1 MLTKEHSLTK
11 KIIFMRKIYL
21 AWALL
26 LSAIGVQAQEYNLFP
41 ASVVDE
47 NGWLWFNSQE
57 IVDQYVGVCNEDD
70 YKVDPEG
77 KIIQMVYADQVPSY
91 PPTTVDPD
99 AIGYGKGGELGADGY
114 KKGAIILPAASASN
128 SPNGGGI
135 VLCLPSCSTFSINV
149 SCSGSIY
156 CQLLSTDKAGTMF
169 SDYEVRKAYS
179 MFNKFAGAGNTT
191 VTGLEKQTN
200 GYNKITIKSDK
211 PVYAYFRNITNKE
224 VYIHGIKVTTP
235 KQETAGIA
243 NIQTQGTATQEVY
256 TIDGV
261 KVGNTLKGQKQG
273 LYIVKQGNSIKKVI
287 K

>member
-1 MLTKEHSLTK
+1 
-11 KIIFMRKIYL
+11 MRKIYL

-57 IVDQYVGVCNEDD
+57 IVDQYVGVCNEED

-77 KIIQMVYADQVPSY
+77 KIIQMIYADQNPTYPS
-91 PPTTVDPD
+91 TTVDPN
-99 AIGYGKGGELGADGY
+99 AIGYGNGGELGAEGY
-114 KKGAIILPAASASN
+114 KKGAIILPAASAWL

-149 SCSGSIY
+149 SCSGSIS
-156 CQLLSTDKAGTMF
+156 CQLLSTDKVGTMF
-169 SDYEVRKAYS
+169 GDYEVRKAYGL
-179 MFNKFAGAGNTT
+179 FNKFAGAGNTT

-200 GYNKITIKSDK
+200 GYNEITIKSDK

-235 KQETAGIA
+235 KQETTGIA
-243 NIQTQGTATQEVY
+243 NIQTQGTAAQEVY

-273 LYIVKQGNSIKKVI
+273 LYIVKHGNSIKKVI

>member
-1 MLTKEHSLTK
+1 
-11 KIIFMRKIYL
+11 MRKIYL

-57 IVDQYVGVCNEDD
+57 IVEQYVGVCNEND

-77 KIIQMVYADQVPSY
+77 KIIQMIYADQVPSY
-91 PPTTVDPD
+91 PSTTVDPD
-99 AIGYGKGGELGADGY
+99 AIGFGKGGELGAEGY
-114 KKGAIILPAASASN
+114 KKGAIILPAASALGST
-128 SPNGGGI
+128 NGGGI
-135 VLCLPSCSTFSINV
+135 ALCLPSCSTLSMNV
-149 SCSGSIY
+149 SCNGMIS
-156 CQLLSTDKAGTMF
+156 CRLLSTDKIETAFT
-169 SDYEVRKAYS
+169 DYGVRQVYLVPFK
-179 MFNKFAGAGNTT
+179 KFAGAGNTS
-191 VTGLEKQTN
+191 VKGLETKTN
-200 GYNKITIKSDK
+200 GNDNITIKSDK
-211 PVYAYFRNITNKE
+211 PVYVYFQNTTKGE

-235 KQETAGIA
+235 KQETAGIT
-243 NIQTQGTATQEVY
+243 NIQTQGTATQEVF

-273 LYIVKQGNSIKKVI
+273 LYIVKHGNSIKKVI

>member
-1 MLTKEHSLTK
+1 
-11 KIIFMRKIYL
+11 MRKIYL

-57 IVDQYVGVCNEDD
+57 IVDQYVGGCNEED

-77 KIIQMVYADQVPSY
+77 KIIQIVYADQMPTY

-114 KKGAIILPAASASN
+114 KKGAIILPAASAMGST
-128 SPNGGGI
+128 NGGGI
-135 VLCLPSCSTFSINV
+135 ALCLPSCSTLSMNV
-149 SCSGSIY
+149 SCDNQIT
-156 CQLLSTDKAGTMF
+156 CRLLSTDNPETTFTNYG
-169 SDYEVRKAYS
+169 VRQAYLIG
-179 MFNKFAGAGNTT
+179 FKKFAGAGNTT
-191 VTGLEKQTN
+191 KTGLETLTN
-200 GYNKITIKSDK
+200 GNDNITIKSDK
-211 PVYAYFRNITNKE
+211 PVYVYFQNTTTHE

-235 KQETAGIA
+235 KQETTGIA
-243 NIQTQGTATQEVY
+243 NIQAQGTTAQEVY

-273 LYIVKQGNSIKKVI
+273 LYIVKHGNSIKKVI

>member
-1 MLTKEHSLTK
+1 
-11 KIIFMRKIYL
+11 MRKIYL

-57 IVDQYVGVCNEDD
+57 IVDKYIGVCNEED
-70 YKVDPEG
+70 YKVDPDG

-99 AIGYGKGGELGADGY
+99 AIGYGKGGELGADGF
-114 KKGAIILPAASASN
+114 KKGAIILPAASA
-128 SPNGGGI
+128 PGQTNGGGI
-135 VLCLPSCSTFSINV
+135 ALCLPSCSTFSMNV
-149 SCSGSIY
+149 SCDNQIA
-156 CQLLSTDKAGTMF
+156 CRLLSTDNPETKLT
-169 SDYEVRKAYS
+169 DYGVRQVYIVGFK
-179 MFNKFAGAGNTT
+179 KFAGAGNTT
-191 VTGLEKQTN
+191 VKGLESKTAN
-200 GYNKITIKSDK
+200 NDNITIKSDK
-211 PVYAYFRNITNKE
+211 PVYVYFQNTTTHE

-235 KQETAGIA
+235 KQETTGIA
-243 NIQTQGTATQEVY
+243 NIQTQGTAAQEVY

-273 LYIVKQGNSIKKVI
+273 LYIVKHGNSIKKVI

>member
-1 MLTKEHSLTK
+1 
-11 KIIFMRKIYL
+11 MRKIYL

-57 IVDQYVGVCNEDD
+57 IVDQYVGVCNEED

-91 PPTTVDPD
+91 PSTTVDPD

-114 KKGAIILPAASASN
+114 KKGAIILSAASAVGAT
-128 SPNGGGI
+128 NGGGI
-135 VLCLPSCSTFSINV
+135 ALCLPSCSTLSMNV
-149 SCSGSIY
+149 SCDNQVT
-156 CQLLSTDKAGTMF
+156 CRLLSTDNSETTF
-169 SDYEVRKAYS
+169 TDYGVRQAYLIG
-179 MFNKFAGAGNTT
+179 FKKFAGAGNTT
-191 VTGLEKQTN
+191 KTGLETLTN
-200 GYNKITIKSDK
+200 GNDNITIKSDK
-211 PVYAYFRNITNKE
+211 PVYVYFQNTTKHE

-243 NIQTQGTATQEVY
+243 NIQTQGTAAQEVY

-273 LYIVKQGNSIKKVI
+273 LYIVKQGNNIKKVI

>member
-1 MLTKEHSLTK
+1 
-11 KIIFMRKIYL
+11 MRKLYL

-41 ASVVDE
+41 ASAVDAD
-47 NGWLWFNSQE
+47 GWLWFNSQE
-57 IVDQYVGVCNEDD
+57 IVDRYIGVCNEED
-70 YKVDPEG
+70 YKVDPNG
-77 KIIQMVYADQVPSY
+77 KIIQMVYADQFQYPS
-91 PPTTVDPD
+91 TTVDPD
-99 AIGYGKGGELGADGY
+99 AIGYGKGGEIGADGF
-114 KKGAIILPAASASN
+114 KKAASASN

-169 SDYEVRKAYS
+169 GDYEVRKAYS

-200 GYNKITIKSDK
+200 GYNEITIKSDK

-235 KQETAGIA
+235 KQETTGIA
-243 NIQTQGTATQEVY
+243 NIQTQGTTTQEVF

-261 KVGNTLKGQKQG
+261 KVGNTLKSQKQG
-273 LYIVKQGNSIKKVI
+273 LYIVKQGNNIKKVI

>member
-1 MLTKEHSLTK
+1 
-11 KIIFMRKIYL
+11 MRKIYL

-57 IVDQYVGVCNEDD
+57 IVDQYVGVCNEEN

-77 KIIQMVYADQVPSY
+77 KIIQMVYADQIPTYPS
-91 PPTTVDPD
+91 TTVDPG
-99 AIGYGKGGELGADGY
+99 AIGFGKGGELGADGY
-114 KKGAIILPAASASN
+114 KKGAIILPAATDLGSI
-128 SPNGGGI
+128 NGGGI
-135 VLCLPSCSTFSINV
+135 ALCLPSCSTFSINISCDNQV
-149 SCSGSIY
+149 SCR
-156 CQLLSTDKAGTMF
+156 LLSTDKIETAFKDYGVRQVYLAPFKKIAG
-169 SDYEVRKAYS
+169 S
-179 MFNKFAGAGNTT
+179 GNTS
-191 VTGLEKQTN
+191 VNGLETKTN
-200 GYNKITIKSDK
+200 GKDNITIKSDK
-211 PVYAYFRNITNKE
+211 PVYVYFQNTTTHE

-243 NIQTQGTATQEVY
+243 NIQTQGTAAQEVY

-273 LYIVKQGNSIKKVI
+273 LYIVKHGNSIKKVI

>member
-1 MLTKEHSLTK
+1 
-11 KIIFMRKIYL
+11 MRKLYL

-47 NGWLWFNSQE
+47 NGWLWFNSQN
-57 IVDQYVGVCNEDD
+57 IVDQYVGVCNEED

-77 KIIQMVYADQVPSY
+77 KIIQMIYADQVPSY
-91 PPTTVDPD
+91 PSTTVDPD

-114 KKGAIILPAASASN
+114 KKGAIILPPASAAGQA
-128 SPNGGGI
+128 NGGGI
-135 VLCLPSCSTFSINV
+135 ALCLPSCSTFSMNV
-149 SCSGSIY
+149 SCDNQVA
-156 CQLLSTDKAGTMF
+156 CRLLSTDNPEINFTNYG
-169 SDYEVRKAYS
+169 VRQVYIIGFK
-179 MFNKFAGAGNTT
+179 KFAGAGNTT
-191 VTGLEKQTN
+191 VKGLESKTAN
-200 GYNKITIKSDK
+200 NDNITIKSDK
-211 PVYAYFRNITNKE
+211 PVYVYFQNTTTHE

-235 KQETAGIA
+235 KQETTGIA
-243 NIQTQGTATQEVY
+243 NIQTQGTTTQEVY

-273 LYIVKQGNSIKKVI
+273 LYIVKQGNNIKKVI

>member
-1 MLTKEHSLTK
+1 
-11 KIIFMRKIYL
+11 MRKIYL

-47 NGWLWFNSQE
+47 NGWLWFNSQN
-57 IVDQYVGVCNEDD
+57 IVDQYVGVCNEED
-70 YKVDPEG
+70 YKVAPEG
-77 KIIQMVYADQVPSY
+77 KIIQMVYADQIPTY

-99 AIGYGKGGELGADGY
+99 AIGFGKGGELGADGY
-114 KKGAIILPAASASN
+114 KKGAIILPAATDLGST
-128 SPNGGGI
+128 NGGGI
-135 VLCLPSCSTFSINV
+135 ALCLPSCSTFSINISCDNQV
-149 SCSGSIY
+149 SCR
-156 CQLLSTDKAGTMF
+156 LLSTDKIETAF
-169 SDYEVRKAYS
+169 KDYGVRQVYLAPFK
-179 MFNKFAGAGNTT
+179 KIAGAGNTS
-191 VTGLEKQTN
+191 VNGLETKTN
-200 GYNKITIKSDK
+200 GKDNITIKSDK
-211 PVYAYFRNITNKE
+211 PVYVYFQNTTKHE

-243 NIQTQGTATQEVY
+243 NIQTQGTAAQEVY

>member
-1 MLTKEHSLTK
+1 
-11 KIIFMRKIYL
+11 MRKLYL

-70 YKVDPEG
+70 YKVDPDG
-77 KIIQMVYADQVPSY
+77 KIIQMVYADQLPAYPSC
-91 PPTTVDPD
+91 TVDPE
-99 AIGYGKGGELGADGY
+99 AIGFGKGGELGADGY
-114 KKGAIILPAASASN
+114 KKGAIILPAASAVGLT
-128 SPNGGGI
+128 NGGGI
-135 VLCLPSCSTFSINV
+135 ALCLPSCATFSINV
-149 SCSGSIY
+149 SCDNQVA
-156 CQLLSTDKAGTMF
+156 CRLLSTDNPETTFTNYG
-169 SDYEVRKAYS
+169 VRQVYITGFK
-179 MFNKFAGAGNTT
+179 KFAGAGNTT
-191 VTGLEKQTN
+191 VKGLESKTSGN
-200 GYNKITIKSDK
+200 DKITIKSDK
-211 PVYAYFRNITNKE
+211 PVYVYFQNTTTHE

-235 KQETAGIA
+235 KQETTGIA
-243 NIQTQGTATQEVY
+243 NIQTQGTTTQEVF

>member
-1 MLTKEHSLTK
+1 
-11 KIIFMRKIYL
+11 MRKIYL

-57 IVDQYVGVCNEDD
+57 IVDQYVGVCNEED

-77 KIIQMVYADQVPSY
+77 KIIQMVYADQVPTY
-91 PPTTVDPD
+91 PSTTVDPE
-99 AIGYGKGGELGADGY
+99 AIGFGKGGELGADGY
-114 KKGAIILPAASASN
+114 KKGAIILPAASALGST
-128 SPNGGGI
+128 NGGGI
-135 VLCLPSCSTFSINV
+135 ALCLPSCSTLSMNV
-149 SCSGSIY
+149 SCDDKIS
-156 CQLLSTDKAGTMF
+156 CRLLSTDKIETAFT
-169 SDYEVRKAYS
+169 DYGVRQVYLVPFK
-179 MFNKFAGAGNTT
+179 KFAGAGNTS
-191 VTGLEKQTN
+191 VNGLETKTN
-200 GYNKITIKSDK
+200 GKDNITIKSDK
-211 PVYAYFRNITNKE
+211 PVYVYFQNTTKHE

-243 NIQTQGTATQEVY
+243 NIQTQGTAAQEVF

-273 LYIVKQGNSIKKVI
+273 LYIVMQGNNIKKVM

>member
-1 MLTKEHSLTK
+1 MK
-11 KIIFMRKIYL
+11 KLYL

-41 ASVVDE
+41 ASVVDAD
-47 NGWLWFNSQE
+47 GWLWFNSQE
-57 IVDQYVGVCNEDD
+57 IVDQYIGVCNEND

-77 KIIQMVYADQVPSY
+77 KIIQMIYADQVPSY
-91 PPTTVDPD
+91 PSTTVDPD
-99 AIGYGKGGELGADGY
+99 AIGYGKGGELGTEGY
-114 KKGAIILPAASASN
+114 KKGAIILPAASAWLSQ
-128 SPNGGGI
+128 NGGGI

-149 SCSGSIY
+149 SCSSSIY
-156 CQLLSTDKAGTMF
+156 CQLLSTDKVGTIF
-169 SDYEVRKAYS
+169 GDYEVRKAYGFKS
-179 MFNKFAGAGNTT
+179 FAGAGNTT

-200 GYNKITIKSDK
+200 GYNEITIKSDK

-243 NIQTQGTATQEVY
+243 NIQTQGTATQEVF

-273 LYIVKQGNSIKKVI
+273 LYIVKQGNNIKKVI

>member
-1 MLTKEHSLTK
+1 
-11 KIIFMRKIYL
+11 MRKIYL

-41 ASVVDE
+41 ASVVDAD
-47 NGWLWFNSQE
+47 GWLWFNSQE

-77 KIIQMVYADQVPSY
+77 KIIQMIYADQVPSY
-91 PPTTVDPD
+91 PSTTVDPD
-99 AIGYGKGGELGADGY
+99 AIGFGKGGKLGADGY
-114 KKGAIILPAASASN
+114 KKGAIILPAASALGST
-128 SPNGGGI
+128 NGGGI
-135 VLCLPSCSTFSINV
+135 ALCLPSCSTLSMNV
-149 SCSGSIY
+149 SCNGMIS
-156 CQLLSTDKAGTMF
+156 CRLLSTDKIETAFT
-169 SDYEVRKAYS
+169 DYGVRQVYLVPFK
-179 MFNKFAGAGNTT
+179 KFAGAGNTS
-191 VTGLEKQTN
+191 VNGLETKTN
-200 GYNKITIKSDK
+200 GNDNITIKSDK
-211 PVYAYFRNITNKE
+211 PVYVYFQNNTKGE

-235 KQETAGIA
+235 KQETTGIA
-243 NIQTQGTATQEVY
+243 NIQTQGTAAQEVF